1 MKTKF
6 LAIFFYLLY
15 LVAMV
20 RPMIPIIDYYANYN
34 YIATELCENRD
45 KPFLE
50 CNGKCYLAKELNKVN
65 HENHTNESNLPKI
78 NFDDFPVTFIKNN
91 NYSFLFIEIN
101 SLKNFSK
108 KEIIP
113 FKLYNAVLKPPKIA

>member
-1 MKTKF
+1 
-6 LAIFFYLLY
+6 
-15 LVAMV
+15 MV

-65 HENHTNESNLPKI
+65 HENHNNESNLPKI

-91 NYSFLFIEIN
+91 NYSFLFVEIN

-113 FKLYNAVLKPPKIA
+113 FKLYNGVLKPPKIA